1 MVFFMFKTRFSYLH
15 KIRWNCGQFPLF
27 LSPPHSSDLISETK
41 YLPATDLP
49 IIALKVRIN
58 LSWRPLVSTEGKI
71 IIARSVI
78 IIITE
83 IVSLEI

>member
-1 MVFFMFKTRFSYLH
+1 MELRAIFF
-15 KIRWNCGQFPLF
+15 I
-27 LSPPHSSDLISETK
+27 SPHISQTK

-58 LSWRPLVSTEGKI
+58 LSWRPFVSTEGKI
-71 IIARSVI
+71 IIARFV